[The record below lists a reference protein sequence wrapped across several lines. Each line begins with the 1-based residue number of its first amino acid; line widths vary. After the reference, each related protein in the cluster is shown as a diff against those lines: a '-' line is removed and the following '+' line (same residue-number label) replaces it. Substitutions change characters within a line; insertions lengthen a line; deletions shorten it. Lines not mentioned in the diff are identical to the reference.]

1 MAALEREAGKRE
13 KERQRGRV
21 GGRQK
26 ERKGGGSKERLSERA
41 RERPM
46 HTSLKLTY
54 LLARYF
60 VHIFLYP
67 ILTPP

>member
-1 MAALEREAGKRE
+1 MRE
-13 KERQRGRV
+13 KQARERRRDREG
-21 GGRQK
+21 
-26 ERKGGGSKERLSERA
+26 EWEEDRKGGGSKERLSERA

-60 VHIFLYP
+60 VLIFLYP
-67 ILTPP
+67 ILTSP

>member
-1 MAALEREAGKRE
+1 MRE
-13 KERQRGRV
+13 KQARERRRDREGEWEE
-21 GGRQK
+21 
-26 ERKGGGSKERLSERA
+26 ERKGGGKREKERLSERA

-60 VHIFLYP
+60 VLIFLYP